1 MGIDLKRMGED
12 IAGQGVKLGWDN
24 LTKFPGG
31 KMVFSRL
38 LGRAA
43 PYTGSMNF
51 KVEELRDGY
60 SQVVLRDQRATRN
73 HLKCVHAIA
82 LANLAEVTANA
93 AMAYSMPS
101 DTRFIVAGM
110 EIEYLKKAR
119 GNIVATAQCP
129 VPESSGRREYD
140 VPVSMR
146 NATGEEV
153 ARAKLR
159 TLIGPKR
166 SAA

>member
-1 MGIDLKRMGED
+1 MAIDLKRMGEE
-12 IAGQGVKLGWDN
+12 IAGQGIKIAWDN
-24 LTKFPGG
+24 LTKVPGG
-31 KMVFSRL
+31 KTLFSRL
-38 LGRAA
+38 LGKAA

-60 SQVVLRDQRATRN
+60 SSVVLRDQRATRN
-73 HLKCVHAIA
+73 HLNCVHAIA

-110 EIEYLKKAR
+110 EVEYLKKAR
-119 GNIVATAQCP
+119 GNIVATANCP
-129 VPESSGRREYD
+129 VPETSEKREYD

-146 NATGEEV
+146 NKGGEEV
-153 ARAKLR
+153 ARAKFR

-166 SAA
+166 QAA

>member
-31 KMVFSRL
+31 KTAFSRL
-38 LGRAA
+38 LGKAA

-60 SQVVLRDQRATRN
+60 SRVLLRDQRSTRN

-129 VPESSGRREYD
+129 VPDSSERRE
-140 VPVSMR
+140 
-146 NATGEEV
+146 
-153 ARAKLR
+153 
-159 TLIGPKR
+159 
-166 SAA
+166 